1 MLHTTCFKAMLKRPA
16 IEGRRRSKEEKSE
29 SVSHFPNQQ
38 AKRKLYNLYNPI
50 HPQVFQNAR
59 IYPRKLG
66 HFFSLMHTRR
76 GRVQIDIQ
84 DVVPLVI
91 ALADEGGKVLGGALA
106 LALDLDGLVALV
118 AEVLDALVEA
128 DAEVVGGEAEDL
140 ADRRGDAA
148 GVGVDVVELGE
159 LSGDFGGETG
169 REGVGDLLEDVGG
182 GSDC

>member
-1 MLHTTCFKAMLKRPA
+1 
-16 IEGRRRSKEEKSE
+16 
-29 SVSHFPNQQ
+29 
-38 AKRKLYNLYNPI
+38 
-50 HPQVFQNAR
+50 
-59 IYPRKLG
+59 
-66 HFFSLMHTRR
+66 MHTRR